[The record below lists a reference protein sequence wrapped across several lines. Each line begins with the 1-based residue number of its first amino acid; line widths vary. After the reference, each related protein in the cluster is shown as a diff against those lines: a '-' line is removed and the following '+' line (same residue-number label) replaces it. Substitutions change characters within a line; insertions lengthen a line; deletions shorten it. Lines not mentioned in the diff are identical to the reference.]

1 MANPWDDPSLESE
14 TTKKIKAGTARIRKE
29 GLNKPTPP
37 AKKVG
42 EIGATDAW
50 GKMDELKRQRE
61 KTVRLAKPAT
71 DIFQKLKLKEK

>member
-14 TTKKIKAGTARIRKE
+14 TTKRIKAGTARIRKE

-50 GKMDELKRQRE
+50 GKADELRRRNE
-61 KTVRLAKPAT
+61 RAARLEGPVTNA
-71 DIFQKLKLKEK
+71 FQKLKLKEK